1 MPCYTVVE
9 VASSVVTTVA
19 SRLVCSRL
27 GLGQGLEGLRQRL
40 RLGWAWDIWGIFGEN
55 VTMR

>member
-9 VASSVVTTVA
+9 VASSVVTTVT
-19 SRLVCSRL
+19 SRLVYSR
-27 GLGQGLEGLRQRL
+27 LGQGLEGLRQRL

-55 VTMR
+55 VTIR

>member
-19 SRLVCSRL
+19 SRLVCSR
-27 GLGQGLEGLRQRL
+27 LGQGLEGLRQRL

-55 VTMR
+55 VTIR